1 MIYSELQVTTHFS
14 FLRGASSPEELFS
27 AAATMGMPAL
37 GVTDRNSVSGLVR
50 SLYAADEIKRDQG
63 IDMRLIAGCRL
74 DLVSGGSVLV
84 WPEDLAAWS
93 RLTRLLSLG
102 NKRADP
108 QAGEKGRCFL
118 HWDDVAAY
126 SEGLVA
132 SLVPGPDGADEAELR
147 WMADIFGADRGH
159 VCLTHLRRPNDS
171 RRLHRITAEAR
182 RFGLVPLATG
192 DALYHEPG
200 RRTLQDVVTA
210 IREKC
215 TIDDLGLRRERS
227 ADRCLQPPE
236 EMARRFARY
245 PEALFAVQAIVER
258 CTFSLREIRYQ
269 YPEEIVISGKSPQD
283 ALDSLARAALD
294 RLFQKPPF
302 NGIPD
307 QRYLD
312 LLEHE
317 LRLVKQMAYAPY
329 FLTVNSIVSYARSQ
343 GILCQGRGSAAN
355 SMICY
360 VLGITSIDPIEH
372 QLLFERFISPDR
384 REPPDIDID
393 FEHERRE
400 EVIQW
405 IYRTYGHD
413 HAALTAVV
421 SRFRARG
428 AVREVGKALGLPED
442 MTAALAGQV
451 WGWSEEGVADK
462 HVDALN
468 LDRGDP
474 RLALTLELARELIGT
489 PRHLS
494 QHPGGFVLTRDP
506 LHNLVPIQPAAMEDR
521 WVVEWEK
528 EDIEELGLMK
538 VDILG
543 LGMLGCMRRAFD
555 LLKAHK
561 GLDLTLASAELQ
573 TDDPATFAMI
583 QKADTLGTFQIESR
597 AQMAML
603 PRMKPVNFYDIAIQ
617 VAIVRPGPIQG
628 DMVHPYLKRRQQ
640 KRDNPGIEFEYPSPK
655 LKAVLEKTLG
665 VPLFQ
670 EQAMKVAIE
679 GAGFSP
685 ARADE
690 LRKAMATF
698 KYTQGV
704 GQFKEE
710 LMAGMARNGINPEF
724 AERLVKQIEG
734 FGSYG
739 FPESHAA
746 SFAKIAYASS
756 WMKCHHP
763 DVFCAALLNAQP
775 MGFYA
780 PAQIVRDAR
789 DHGVEIRPVC
799 VNDSQWDTRLVDS
812 SFPRRRESISQPP
825 HLRSGHEMDS
835 RLRGNDGH
843 NYLPLRLGMK
853 VVHGLPEIHAVRILA
868 ARDQRAFS
876 SVEDLWRRSGVPLAT
891 LEKLA
896 KADAF
901 QSLGL
906 NRRQALWAIR
916 GLGES
921 PLPLL
926 EAAERRE
933 EPVSLVPLTAGR
945 EVVEDYRAT
954 QLSLRQHPLFFL
966 REELTRRRIIPCAD
980 LRNVKDGR
988 RVEVAGIIL
997 VRQKPGSAKGV
1008 LFITIEDETGV
1019 ANIILWPDRFEAQRT
1034 VVMSSAMIS
1043 VTGVVQREAEVI
1055 HVIASRIHDQTG
1067 LLRQVGDIDLPRL
1080 TSPGDGATNGGSPD
1094 RGEAGWRPSPR
1105 NLYHPPFRTGCD
1117 PEEVISIK
1125 SHDFH

>member
-1 MIYSELQVTTHFS
+1 VTYSELQVSTHFS
-14 FLRGASSPEELFS
+14 FLRGASSPEELFAT
-27 AAATMGMPAL
+27 AAEMGMPAL
-37 GVTDRNSVSGLVR
+37 GITDRNSVAGLVR
-50 SLYAADEIKRDQG
+50 ALYASEQVRQDHGLTIRCVV
-63 IDMRLIAGCRL
+63 GCRL
-74 DLVSGGSVLV
+74 DLVTGASVLV
-84 WPEDLAAWS
+84 WPEDLAAWT
-93 RLTRLLSLG
+93 RLTNLLTRG
-102 NKRADP
+102 NKRAN
-108 QAGEKGRCFL
+108 ARKGEKGQCFL
-118 HWDDVAAY
+118 HWEDLADYAAGFVAA
-126 SEGLVA
+126 
-132 SLVPGPDGADEAELR
+132 LVPGLEGAGAEELR
-147 WMADIFGADRGH
+147 WMADIFGPDQGH
-159 VCLTHLRRPNDS
+159 VCLTHQRRPDDAA
-171 RRLHRITAEAR
+171 RLHRTTMQAR
-182 RFGLVPLATG
+182 RFGLRPLATG
-192 DALYHEPG
+192 DVLYHHPG
-200 RRTLQDVVTA
+200 RRMLQDVVTA
-210 IREKC
+210 IREKR
-215 TIDDLGLRRERS
+215 TIDTLGLRRERS
-227 ADRCLQPPE
+227 ADRCLHSPG
-236 EMARRFARY
+236 EMARRFARH
-245 PEALFAVQAIVER
+245 PQAIAAAEAIVER
-258 CTFSLREIRYQ
+258 CTFSLRELRYQ
-269 YPEEIVISGKSPQD
+269 YPEEIVMSGKSPQ
-283 ALDSLARAALD
+283 AALD
-294 RLFQKPPF
+294 ALARRALHALFEKAPF
-302 NGIPD
+302 NGVPD

-317 LRLVKQMAYAPY
+317 LRLVERMEYAPY
-329 FLTVNSIVSYARSQ
+329 FLTVNSIVAYARSQ

-355 SMICY
+355 SLICF
-360 VLGITSIDPIEH
+360 VLGITSIDPVEH
-372 QLLFERFISPDR
+372 KLLFERFISENR

-400 EVIQW
+400 DVIQW
-405 IYRTYGHD
+405 IYHTYGHD

-506 LHNLVPIQPAAMEDR
+506 LHDLVPIQPAAMPDR

-543 LGMLGCMRRAFD
+543 LGMLGCMRRAFE
-555 LLKAHK
+555 LLAAHK
-561 GLDLTLASAELQ
+561 GLDLTLSSPELQ
-573 TDDPATFAMI
+573 TDDPATFAII
-583 QKADTLGTFQIESR
+583 QRADTLGVFQIESR

-603 PRMKPVNFYDIAIQ
+603 PRMLPETFYDIAIQ

-628 DMVHPYLKRRQQ
+628 DMVHPYLRRREQ
-640 KRDNPGIEFEYPSPK
+640 KRKNPAVEFDYPSAK
-655 LKAVLEKTLG
+655 LKAVLEKTYG

-704 GQFKEE
+704 GQFKAE
-710 LMAGMARNGINPEF
+710 LMDGMARNGIAPEF

-789 DHGVEIRPVC
+789 EHGVTIRPVC
-799 VNDSQWDTRLVDS
+799 INDSAWDTRLID
-812 SFPRRRESISQPP
+812 PPGDGEGDRAQAYATRLPPCLAREDTRPA
-825 HLRSGHEMDS
+825 R
-835 RLRGNDGH
+835 
-843 NYLPLRLGMK
+843 LPLRLGLK
-853 VVHGLPEIHAVRILA
+853 IVHGLAEVHAARILA
-868 ARDQRAFS
+868 AREGGPFIS
-876 SVEDLWRRSGVPLAT
+876 IEDLWRRTHVPVAA

-901 QSLGL
+901 RSLGL
-906 NRRQALWAIR
+906 DRRQALWAIR

-926 EAAERRE
+926 EFAERRE
-933 EPVSLVPLTAGR
+933 EAVVLTPLTAGR

-954 QLSLRQHPLFFL
+954 QLTLREHPLFFL
-966 REELTRRRIIPCAD
+966 RDELSRRRMVRCAD
-980 LRNVKDGR
+980 LKTIKDGR

-1043 VTGVVQREAEVI
+1043 VVGKVQRDGSDGGGVI
-1055 HVIASRIHDQTG
+1055 HVIADRVHDYTG
-1067 LLRQVGDIDLPRL
+1067 MLRQVGEIDLPRL
-1080 TSPGDGATNGGSPD
+1080 TSPADGATGGGSPD
-1094 RGEAGWRPSPR
+1094 SRDAGWRPQRS
-1105 NLYHPPFRTGCD
+1105 LYHPPFRTGCD
-1117 PEEVISIK
+1117 PEDIIPVR
-1125 SHDFH
+1125 SHDFR